1 MKNLVEL
8 KRELSDRIEVLLEES
23 YTLKR
28 TRDSW
33 PRHVEIQAE
42 IMQLCRR
49 LSDLHG
55 DAQAPYW
62 QEEAEAETEQSGRD
76 EKAA

>member
-8 KRELSDRIEVLLEES
+8 KRALSDRIESLLEES
-23 YTLKR
+23 YSLKR

-55 DAQAPYW
+55 EAPAPYW
-62 QEEAEAETEQSGRD
+62 QQEQASETDNRD